1 MKTPDDWMTQYNQK
15 QLYTSYEVMDSYGQ
29 LTSINQMTKSNRFGI
44 GKNHQTDDH
53 NSSLGQ
59 VLTPPQRPVDFARA
73 ARRVFRALP
82 ESSEQDMVKAK
93 KINRSS
99 KID

>member
-1 MKTPDDWMTQYNQK
+1 MKTRDDWMTQYNQK

-59 VLTPPQRPVDFARA
+59 VLTPPETCRLCSRGSESFSGTARE
-73 ARRVFRALP
+73 FRARHG
-82 ESSEQDMVKAK
+82 D
-93 KINRSS
+93 S
-99 KID
+99 KEDQ

>member
-1 MKTPDDWMTQYNQK
+1 MTQYNQK

-59 VLTPPQRPVDFARA
+59 VLTPPRDLSTLLARLGEFFGHC
-73 ARRVFRALP
+73 RRV
-82 ESSEQDMVKAK
+82 Q
-93 KINRSS
+93 S
-99 KID
+99 KTW